1 VTSVGLVNPEGPGY
15 EMIVK
20 EDIAAGTYRK
30 LVLKDGVLEGAIW
43 MGTKKGAADI
53 ARLTASRKNVATWK
67 ADILEDG
74 FDLAGL

>member
-1 VTSVGLVNPEGPGY
+1 MTSVGLVNPEGPGY
-15 EMIVK
+15 ESIAK
-20 EDIAAGTYRK
+20 EDAGAGIYRK
-30 LVLKDGVLEGAIW
+30 LVLKDGILEGAIW

-67 ADILEDG
+67 GELLEDG